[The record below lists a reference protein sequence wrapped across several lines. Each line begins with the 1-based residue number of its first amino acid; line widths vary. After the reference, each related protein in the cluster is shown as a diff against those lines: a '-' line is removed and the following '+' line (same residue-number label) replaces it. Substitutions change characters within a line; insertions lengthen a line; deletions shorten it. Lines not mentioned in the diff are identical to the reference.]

1 MAAFDV
7 DRIRAQGKRFIEGF
21 TPGQKAVTILVTV
34 GVILGGM
41 YFMKW
46 ASAPTWTPLYSGLS
60 SQDAGAVTQQLDS
73 QHIKYKISGDGGT
86 ILVNQPDVYRTR
98 ISLSAKGIPSGG
110 NSFDLLDKSGI
121 TTDQFTQNIDY
132 QRALQD
138 ELAKTIESIDTVAGA
153 SVTLTI
159 PNDNVFVGAQQDN
172 ATAAVLVKPANGT
185 LDDGTVQAIVHLVA
199 SSIPNMKPD
208 DVTVADSNGNVLH
221 APGVDPSLTGS
232 GSISQQTTYENAVEK
247 SISDMIAKTL
257 GPGHAAVTVA
267 ADLDMSDHNTT
278 TNTVTQPVPG
288 KDVASQQNN
297 SSEKLTQPAGASTN
311 GILGVGN
318 NGATGVA
325 GGGNTNYQKTQTQ
338 QTNALNTVSDQSTT
352 PPGTVKRLSV
362 SVLFDNA
369 VVSAADA
376 VNIWK
381 PQIEAAAGTVAARD
395 TVSVQAIKFT
405 PDAIKANKPAAPGGA
420 AGGNA
425 LFDLIKHV
433 LTLLMIGMILFF
445 AWRAIKKAES
455 NRVPLRVP
463 IDLRELEATAPAA
476 LEAPVRVGAGI
487 ASGGLRAL
495 ETVSPSIEGEIT
507 ELIERQPDEVAQ
519 TLRSWLADRRT

>member
-34 GVILGGM
+34 MVILGGM

-60 SQDAGAVTQQLDS
+60 SQDAGAVTAQLDA
-73 QHIKYKISGDGGT
+73 QGIKYKIGGGGST
-86 ILVNQPDVYRTR
+86 ILVNQPDVYKTR

-121 TTDQFTQNIDY
+121 TTDQFTRNIDY

-138 ELAKTIESIDTVAGA
+138 ELSKTIQSIDSVAGA

-172 ATAAVLVKPANGT
+172 ATAAVLVKPANGA
-185 LDDGTVQAIVHLVA
+185 LDDSTVQAIVHLVA
-199 SSIPNMKPD
+199 SSIPNMKPE

-221 APGVDPSLTGS
+221 APGVDPSLTGT
-232 GSISQQTTYENAVEK
+232 GAISQQTDYENAVEQR
-247 SISDMIAKTL
+247 ISDMISKTL

-267 ADLDMSDHNTT
+267 ADLDMSNHNTT

-288 KDVASQQNN
+288 KDVPSQSNDT
-297 SSEKLTQPAGASTN
+297 SEQLTQPGGTVPS
-311 GILGVGN
+311 GIVGVGN
-318 NGATGVA
+318 NGSATSATG
-325 GGGNTNYQKTQTQ
+325 GSTSYKKTTTQ
-338 QTNALNTVSDQSTT
+338 HTNALDTTSDTSTT

-362 SVLFDNA
+362 SVLFDSA
-369 VVSAADA
+369 VVNPADA

-381 PQIEAAAGTVAARD
+381 PQIQAAAGTVQSRD
-395 TVSVQAIKFT
+395 TVTVQSVAFT
-405 PDAIKANKPAAPGGA
+405 KDALKNNKPAAPPA
-420 AGGNA
+420 ASGNA
-425 LFDLIKHV
+425 MFDLIKHV
-433 LTLLMIGMILFF
+433 LTFLMIGLILFF

-455 NRVPLRVP
+455 NRVPIRVP
-463 IDLRELEATAPAA
+463 IDLRELEATTPAA
-476 LEAPVRVGAGI
+476 LEAPARTGASISSG
-487 ASGGLRAL
+487 GGLRAL
-495 ETVSPSIEGEIT
+495 EPVPSTIEGEIT
-507 ELIERQPDEVAQ
+507 DLIERQPDEVAQ